1 MEDSA
6 HPKRAVT
13 VADVAKAA
21 KVSKATAARVLGG
34 YGVVSAKITDQVM
47 AAAAALEYRPNEL
60 ARSMSTGRSGIIG
73 VVVGDIENAFFSLA
87 VRGISDAARLAGF
100 NVIIANSGEELDAEK
115 SAVDLLIG
123 KRVDGLIVTPARC
136 DSIDHLQHVLRAG
149 VPLVLFDRAIPEL
162 DVDAVTGDD
171 RDAAI
176 TATRHLIEQGHR
188 RLAYVSAMDAEGGG
202 FTEIGRI
209 SNSAVRERVEGFVS
223 VLTKAGLPNPLH
235 YVRLGATDQQQTDGV
250 IKRLLSDSA
259 PPTALL
265 ASDSLVG
272 LRIFK
277 SLQSLGLSIPHD
289 MSMISFLD
297 ADWTSVTVPPITIVD
312 QRVYEMGKLAGER
325 LIARIERTPLAV
337 ERLRV
342 STSLV
347 LRGSVAA
354 IGRETY

>member
-6 HPKRAVT
+6 HPKRSVT

-136 DSIDHLQHVLRAG
+136 DSIDHLHHIRRTG

-176 TATRHLIEQGHR
+176 AATRYLIGQGHR
-188 RLAYVSAMDAEGGG
+188 RLAYISAMDAEDGGL
-202 FTEIGRI
+202 TDIGRI

-223 VLTKAGLPNPLH
+223 VLTEAGLPNPLH
-235 YVRLGATDQQQTDGV
+235 YVRLGATDQHQTDGV
-250 IKRLLSDSA
+250 IKRLLADSA
-259 PPTALL
+259 APTALL

-277 SLQSLGLSIPHD
+277 SLQSLGLSIPKD
-289 MSMISFLD
+289 VSMISFLD

-347 LRGSVAA
+347 VRGSVAT
-354 IGRETY
+354 IGR

>member
-1 MEDSA
+1 MEDFA
-6 HPKRAVT
+6 HPKRSVT

-21 KVSKATAARVLGG
+21 KVSKATAARVLGN
-34 YGVVSAKITDQVM
+34 YGVVSAKITDRVM

-136 DSIDHLQHVLRAG
+136 DSFDHLQNVRRAG

-176 TATRHLIEQGHR
+176 TATRYLIGQGHR
-188 RLAYVSAMDAEGGG
+188 RLAYVSAMDAEDGGL
-202 FTEIGRI
+202 TDIGRI

-223 VLTKAGLPNPLH
+223 VLTEAGLPNPLH
-235 YVRLGATDQQQTDGV
+235 YIRLGATNQQQTDDV
-250 IKRLLSDSA
+250 IKRLLSDNA
-259 PPTALL
+259 APTALL

-277 SLQSLGLSIPHD
+277 SLQSLGLSIPKD
-289 MSMISFLD
+289 VSMISFLD
-297 ADWTSVTVPPITIVD
+297 ADWTNVTVPPITIVD

-342 STSLV
+342 GTSLV
-347 LRGSVAA
+347 VRGSVAA
-354 IGRETY
+354 TGR

>member
-6 HPKRAVT
+6 APKRSVT

-34 YGVVSAKITDQVM
+34 YGVVSDKIRDQVV
-47 AAAAALEYRPNEL
+47 AAAATLEYRPNEL

-87 VRGISDAARLAGF
+87 VRGISDMARLAGF
-100 NVIIANSGEELDAEK
+100 TVIIANSGEQLDAEI

-136 DSIDHLQHVLRAG
+136 DRIDHLRQVRRAG
-149 VPLVLFDRAIPEL
+149 VPLVLFDRNIPEL
-162 DVDAVTGDD
+162 EVDAVTGDD
-171 RDAAI
+171 REAAI
-176 TATRHLIEQGHR
+176 AATRCMVEQGHR
-188 RLAYVSAMDAEGGG
+188 RLAYVSAMEAEGGKLAD
-202 FTEIGRI
+202 IGRI
-209 SNSAVRERVEGFVS
+209 SNSAVRERVEGFVQ
-223 VLTKAGLPNPLH
+223 VLTEAGLPNPVH
-235 YVRLGATDQQQTDGV
+235 YVRLGATDQPQTDDV
-250 IKRLLSDSA
+250 VKRLLSDSA

-272 LRIFK
+272 LRVFK
-277 SLQSLGLSIPHD
+277 SLQSLGLSIPKD
-289 MSMISFLD
+289 ISMISFLD

-325 LIARIERTPLAV
+325 LIARIEQIPLTV
-337 ERLRV
+337 ERLQIN
-342 STSLV
+342 TTLV
-347 LRGSVAA
+347 MRGSVARV
-354 IGRETY
+354 GP

>member
-6 HPKRAVT
+6 HPKRSVT

-136 DSIDHLQHVLRAG
+136 DSFDHLQHVRRAG

-171 RDAAI
+171 REAAI
-176 TATRHLIEQGHR
+176 AATRYLIGQGHR
-188 RLAYVSAMDAEGGG
+188 RLAYVSAMDAEDGGL
-202 FTEIGRI
+202 TDIGRI

-223 VLTKAGLPNPLH
+223 VLTEAGLPNPLR
-235 YVRLGATDQQQTDGV
+235 YVRLGATNQEQTDGV
-250 IKRLLSDSA
+250 IKHLLSDSA
-259 PPTALL
+259 APTALL

-277 SLQSLGLSIPHD
+277 SLQSLGLSIPKD
-289 MSMISFLD
+289 VSMISFLD

-347 LRGSVAA
+347 VRGSVAT
-354 IGRETY
+354 ISR

>member
-6 HPKRAVT
+6 ASKRSVT

-34 YGVVSAKITDQVM
+34 YGVVSDKIKDQVM

-87 VRGISDAARLAGF
+87 VRGISDAARLAGY
-100 NVIIANSGEELDAEK
+100 NVIIANSGEKLDAEK

-136 DSIDHLQHVLRAG
+136 DGMDHLHHVRRAG
-149 VPLVLFDRAIPEL
+149 VPLVLFDRSIPEL
-162 DVDAVTGDD
+162 GVDAVTGDD

-176 TATRHLIEQGHR
+176 TATRYMVDQGHR
-188 RLAYVSAMDAEGGG
+188 QLAYVSAMDDEDGGLID
-202 FTEIGRI
+202 TGRI

-223 VLTKAGLPNPLH
+223 VLKEAGLPNPL
-235 YVRLGATDQQQTDGV
+235 YSVRFGATDQQQTDAV
-250 IKRLLSDSA
+250 LRRLLSEAS

-272 LRIFK
+272 LRIFR
-277 SLQSLGLSIPHD
+277 SLQSLGLSIPSD
-289 MSMISFLD
+289 VSMISFLD
-297 ADWTSVTVPPITIVD
+297 ADWTSVTVPPITVID
-312 QRVYEMGKLAGER
+312 QRVYDMGKLAGER
-325 LIARIERTPLAV
+325 LVARIERTPLAV

-342 STSLV
+342 GTSLV
-347 LRGSVAA
+347 VRGSVAA
-354 IGRETY
+354 PGR

>member
-6 HPKRAVT
+6 HSKRSVT

-100 NVIIANSGEELDAEK
+100 NVIIANSGEQLDAEK

-136 DSIDHLQHVLRAG
+136 DNIDHLRDIRRAG

-162 DVDAVTGDD
+162 DVDAVTGED
-171 RDAAI
+171 RDAAV
-176 TATRHLIEQGHR
+176 TATRYLIGQGHR

-202 FTEIGRI
+202 LTDVGRI

-223 VLTKAGLPNPLH
+223 VLTEAGLPNPLH

-250 IKRLLSDSA
+250 IKRLVSEGSS
-259 PPTALL
+259 PTALL

-277 SLQSLGLSIPHD
+277 SLQSLGLSIPSD
-289 MSMISFLD
+289 VSMICFLD
-297 ADWTSVTVPPITIVD
+297 ADWTSVTVPPITIID
-312 QRVYEMGKLAGER
+312 QRVYEMGKLASER
-325 LIARIERTPLAV
+325 LVARIERTPLAV

-342 STSLV
+342 STRLV
-347 LRGSVAA
+347 VRGSVAT
-354 IGRETY
+354 IGR

>member
-6 HPKRAVT
+6 TPKRSVT

-34 YGVVSAKITDQVM
+34 YGVVSDKIRDQVV
-47 AAAAALEYRPNEL
+47 AAAATLEYRPNEL

-87 VRGISDAARLAGF
+87 VRGISDMARLAGF
-100 NVIIANSGEELDAEK
+100 TVIIANSGEQLDAEI

-136 DSIDHLQHVLRAG
+136 DRIDHLRQVRRAG
-149 VPLVLFDRAIPEL
+149 VPLVLFDRNIPEL
-162 DVDAVTGDD
+162 EVDAVTGDD
-171 RDAAI
+171 REAAI
-176 TATRHLIEQGHR
+176 AATRCMVEQGHR
-188 RLAYVSAMDAEGGG
+188 RLAYVSAMEAEGGKLAD
-202 FTEIGRI
+202 IGRI
-209 SNSAVRERVEGFVS
+209 SNSAVRERVEGFVQ
-223 VLTKAGLPNPLH
+223 VLTEAGLPNPVH
-235 YVRLGATDQQQTDGV
+235 YVRLGATDQPQTDDV
-250 IKRLLSDSA
+250 VKRLLSDSA

-272 LRIFK
+272 LRVFK
-277 SLQSLGLSIPHD
+277 SLQSLGLSIPKD
-289 MSMISFLD
+289 ISMISFLD

-325 LIARIERTPLAV
+325 LIARIEQIPLTA
-337 ERLRV
+337 ERLQIN
-342 STSLV
+342 TTLV
-347 LRGSVAA
+347 MRGSVARV
-354 IGRETY
+354 GP

>member
-100 NVIIANSGEELDAEK
+100 NVIIANSGEQLDAEK

-136 DSIDHLQHVLRAG
+136 DSVDHLQHVRRAG
-149 VPLVLFDRAIPEL
+149 VPLVLFDRDIPEL

-176 TATRHLIEQGHR
+176 TATRYLIGQGHR
-188 RLAYVSAMDAEGGG
+188 LLAYVSAMDAEGGG
-202 FTEIGRI
+202 LTDIGRI

-223 VLTKAGLPNPLH
+223 VLTEAGLPNPLH
-235 YVRLGATDQQQTDGV
+235 YVRLGATDQQQTDSV
-250 IKRLLSDSA
+250 IKRLLSDGS

-277 SLQSLGLSIPHD
+277 SLQSLGLSIPKD
-289 MSMISFLD
+289 VSMISFLD

-325 LIARIERTPLAV
+325 LVARIERTPLAV

-347 LRGSVAA
+347 VRGSVAK
-354 IGRETY
+354 IGR

>member
-6 HPKRAVT
+6 APKRSVT

-34 YGVVSAKITDQVM
+34 YGVVSDKIRDQVV
-47 AAAAALEYRPNEL
+47 AAAATLEYRPNEL

-87 VRGISDAARLAGF
+87 VRGISDMARLAGF
-100 NVIIANSGEELDAEK
+100 TVIIANSGEQLDAEI

-136 DSIDHLQHVLRAG
+136 DRIDHLRQVRRAG
-149 VPLVLFDRAIPEL
+149 VPLVLFDRNIPEL
-162 DVDAVTGDD
+162 EVDAVTGDD
-171 RDAAI
+171 REAAI
-176 TATRHLIEQGHR
+176 AATRCMVEQGHR
-188 RLAYVSAMDAEGGG
+188 RLAYVSAMEAEGGKLAD
-202 FTEIGRI
+202 IGRI
-209 SNSAVRERVEGFVS
+209 SNSAVRERVEGFVQ
-223 VLTKAGLPNPLH
+223 VLTEAGLPNPVH
-235 YVRLGATDQQQTDGV
+235 YVRLGATDQPQTDDV
-250 IKRLLSDSA
+250 VKRLLSDSA

-272 LRIFK
+272 LRVFK
-277 SLQSLGLSIPHD
+277 SLQSLGLSIPKD
-289 MSMISFLD
+289 ISMISFLD

-325 LIARIERTPLAV
+325 LIARIEQIPLTA
-337 ERLRV
+337 ERLQIN
-342 STSLV
+342 TTLV
-347 LRGSVAA
+347 MRGSVARV
-354 IGRETY
+354 GP

>member
-6 HPKRAVT
+6 HPKRSVT

-21 KVSKATAARVLGG
+21 KVSKATAARVLGN
-34 YGVVSAKITDQVM
+34 YGVVSAKITDRVM

-136 DSIDHLQHVLRAG
+136 DSFDHLQNVRRAG

-176 TATRHLIEQGHR
+176 TATRYLIGQGHR
-188 RLAYVSAMDAEGGG
+188 RLAYVSAMDAEDGGL
-202 FTEIGRI
+202 TDIGRI

-223 VLTKAGLPNPLH
+223 VLTEAGLPNPLH
-235 YVRLGATDQQQTDGV
+235 YIRLGATNQQQTDDV
-250 IKRLLSDSA
+250 IKRLLSDNA
-259 PPTALL
+259 APTALL

-277 SLQSLGLSIPHD
+277 SLQSLGLSIPKD
-289 MSMISFLD
+289 VSMISFLD
-297 ADWTSVTVPPITIVD
+297 ADWTNVTVPPITIVD

-342 STSLV
+342 GTSLV
-347 LRGSVAA
+347 VRGSVAA
-354 IGRETY
+354 TGR

>member
-6 HPKRAVT
+6 APKRSVT

-21 KVSKATAARVLGG
+21 GVSKATAARVLGG
-34 YGVVSAKITDQVM
+34 YGVVSDKIRDEVM

-87 VRGISDAARLAGF
+87 VRGITDAARLAGF
-100 NVIIANSGEELDAEK
+100 NVIIANSGEELGAEK

-136 DSIDHLQHVLRAG
+136 DSMEHLQQVRRAG
-149 VPLVLFDRAIPEL
+149 VPLVLFDRSIPEL
-162 DVDAVTGDD
+162 DADAVTGDD
-171 RDAAI
+171 RDAA
-176 TATRHLIEQGHR
+176 TAATRYLIEQGHR
-188 RLAYVSAMDAEGGG
+188 RLAYVSAMAAKDGGL
-202 FTEIGRI
+202 TDIGRI
-209 SNSAVRERVEGFVS
+209 SNSAVRERVKGFVS
-223 VLTKAGLPNPLH
+223 VLTEADLPNPLH
-235 YVRLGATDQQQTDGV
+235 YVRLGATDQRQTDGV
-250 IKRLLSDSA
+250 IKSLLQDAS

-277 SLQSLGLSIPHD
+277 SLQSLGLSIPND
-289 MSMISFLD
+289 VSMISFLD

-325 LIARIERTPLAV
+325 LVARIERAPLAV
-337 ERLRV
+337 ERLQVATR
-342 STSLV
+342 LV
-347 LRGSVAA
+347 IRGSVAT
-354 IGRETY
+354 IGR

>member
-6 HPKRAVT
+6 TPKRSVT

-34 YGVVSAKITDQVM
+34 YGVVSDKIRDQVV
-47 AAAAALEYRPNEL
+47 AAAATLEYRPNEL

-87 VRGISDAARLAGF
+87 VRGISDMARLAGF
-100 NVIIANSGEELDAEK
+100 TVIIANSGEQLDAEI

-136 DSIDHLQHVLRAG
+136 DRIDHLRQVRRAG
-149 VPLVLFDRAIPEL
+149 VPLVLFDRNIPEL
-162 DVDAVTGDD
+162 EVDAVTGDD
-171 RDAAI
+171 REAAI
-176 TATRHLIEQGHR
+176 AATRCMVEQGHR
-188 RLAYVSAMDAEGGG
+188 RLAYVSAMEAEGGKLAD
-202 FTEIGRI
+202 IGRI
-209 SNSAVRERVEGFVS
+209 SNSAVRERVEGFVQ
-223 VLTKAGLPNPLH
+223 VLTEAGLPNPVH
-235 YVRLGATDQQQTDGV
+235 YVRLGATDQPQTDDV
-250 IKRLLSDSA
+250 VKRLLSDSA

-272 LRIFK
+272 LRVFK
-277 SLQSLGLSIPHD
+277 SLQSLGLSIPKD
-289 MSMISFLD
+289 ISMISFLD

-325 LIARIERTPLAV
+325 LIARIEQIPLTA
-337 ERLRV
+337 ERLRIN
-342 STSLV
+342 TTLV
-347 LRGSVAA
+347 MRGSVARV
-354 IGRETY
+354 GP

>member
-34 YGVVSAKITDQVM
+34 YGVVSAKITDEVI

-100 NVIIANSGEELDAEK
+100 NVIIANSGEEFDAEK

-136 DSIDHLQHVLRAG
+136 DSIDHLQHVRRAG

-176 TATRHLIEQGHR
+176 TATRHLMEQGHR

-202 FTEIGRI
+202 FTDIGRI

-223 VLTKAGLPNPLH
+223 VLTEAGLPNPLH
-235 YVRLGATDQQQTDGV
+235 YIRLGATDQQQTDGV

-277 SLQSLGLSIPHD
+277 SLQSLGLSIPKD
-289 MSMISFLD
+289 VSMISFLD

-347 LRGSVAA
+347 LRGSVAT
-354 IGRETY
+354 IGR

>member
-1 MEDSA
+1 MEDSVA
-6 HPKRAVT
+6 PKRSVT

-34 YGVVSAKITDQVM
+34 YGVVSGKIRDQVM

-100 NVIIANSGEELDAEK
+100 NVIISNSGEKLEAEK

-136 DSIDHLQHVLRAG
+136 DSLDHLRDVRRAG
-149 VPLVLFDRAIPEL
+149 MPLVLFDRSIPEL

-171 RDAAI
+171 REAAI
-176 TATRHLIEQGHR
+176 AAARFMLEAGHR
-188 RLAYVSAMDAEGGG
+188 RLAYVSAMDAEDGG
-202 FTEIGRI
+202 TTDIARI

-223 VLTKAGLPNPLH
+223 VLTEAGLPNPLH
-235 YVRLGATDQQQTDGV
+235 YVRLGATDQPQTDAV
-250 IKRLLSDSA
+250 IKHLLSDLS
-259 PPTALL
+259 PPTAIL

-272 LRIFK
+272 LRVFK
-277 SLQSLGLSIPHD
+277 SLRSLGHFIPD
-289 MSMISFLD
+289 DVSMISFLD
-297 ADWTSVTVPPITIVD
+297 ADWTSVTVPPITVVD

-325 LIARIERTPLAV
+325 LIARIGQIPLAV

-342 STSLV
+342 STRLV
-347 LRGSVAA
+347 IRSSVATV
-354 IGRETY
+354 GR

>member
-1 MEDSA
+1 MEDPVA
-6 HPKRAVT
+6 PKRSVT

-34 YGVVSAKITDQVM
+34 YGVVSDKIRDQVV

-87 VRGISDAARLAGF
+87 VRGISDMARLAGF
-100 NVIIANSGEELDAEK
+100 NVIIANSGEQLDAEK

-136 DSIDHLQHVLRAG
+136 DSVDHLRHVRRAG
-149 VPLVLFDRAIPEL
+149 VPLVLFDRNIPEL
-162 DVDAVTGDD
+162 EVDAVTGDD
-171 RDAAI
+171 REAAI
-176 TATRHLIEQGHR
+176 AATRFMVEQGHR
-188 RLAYVSAMDAEGGG
+188 RLAYVSAMEAEGGSLAD
-202 FTEIGRI
+202 IGRI

-223 VLTKAGLPNPLH
+223 VLTEAGLPNPVH
-235 YVRLGATDQQQTDGV
+235 YVRLGATDQPQTDYV
-250 IKRLLSDSA
+250 VQRLLLDPS

-277 SLQSLGLSIPHD
+277 SLQSLGLTIAKD
-289 MSMISFLD
+289 ISMISFLD
-297 ADWTSVTVPPITIVD
+297 ADWTSVTVPPITVVD

-325 LIARIERTPLAV
+325 LIARIEQIPLAA
-337 ERLRV
+337 ERLRI

-347 LRGSVAA
+347 IRGSVARV
-354 IGRETY
+354 GR

>member
-6 HPKRAVT
+6 APKRSVT

-34 YGVVSAKITDQVM
+34 YGVVSDKIRDQVV
-47 AAAAALEYRPNEL
+47 AAAATLEYRPNQL

-87 VRGISDAARLAGF
+87 VRGISDMARLAGF
-100 NVIIANSGEELDAEK
+100 TVIIANSGEQLDAEI

-136 DSIDHLQHVLRAG
+136 DRIDHLRQVRRAG
-149 VPLVLFDRAIPEL
+149 VPLVLFDRNIPEL
-162 DVDAVTGDD
+162 EVDAVTGDD
-171 RDAAI
+171 REAAI
-176 TATRHLIEQGHR
+176 AATRFMVEQGHR
-188 RLAYVSAMDAEGGG
+188 RLAYVSAMEAEGGKLAD
-202 FTEIGRI
+202 IGRI
-209 SNSAVRERVEGFVS
+209 SNSAVRERVEGFVQ
-223 VLTKAGLPNPLH
+223 VLTEADLPNPVH
-235 YVRLGATDQQQTDGV
+235 YVRLGATDQPQTDDV
-250 IKRLLSDSA
+250 VKRLLSDSA

-277 SLQSLGLSIPHD
+277 SLQSLGLSIPKD
-289 MSMISFLD
+289 ISMISFLD

-325 LIARIERTPLAV
+325 LIARIEQIPLTA
-337 ERLRV
+337 ERLQIN
-342 STSLV
+342 TTLV
-347 LRGSVAA
+347 MRGSVARV
-354 IGRETY
+354 GS

>member
-6 HPKRAVT
+6 HSKRSVT

-100 NVIIANSGEELDAEK
+100 NVIIANSGEQLGAEK

-136 DSIDHLQHVLRAG
+136 DNIDHLRDIRRAG

-171 RDAAI
+171 RDAAV
-176 TATRHLIEQGHR
+176 TATRYLIGQGHR

-202 FTEIGRI
+202 LTDVGRI

-223 VLTKAGLPNPLH
+223 VLNAAGLPNPLH

-250 IKRLLSDSA
+250 IKRLVSEAS

-277 SLQSLGLSIPHD
+277 SLQSLGLSIPSD
-289 MSMISFLD
+289 VSMICFLD
-297 ADWTSVTVPPITIVD
+297 ADWTSVTVPPITIID
-312 QRVYEMGKLAGER
+312 QRVYEMGKLASER
-325 LIARIERTPLAV
+325 LVARIERTPLAV

-342 STSLV
+342 STRLV
-347 LRGSVAA
+347 VRGSVAT
-354 IGRETY
+354 IGR

>member
-6 HPKRAVT
+6 HPKRSVT

-34 YGVVSAKITDQVM
+34 YGVVSDTIKHQVM

-100 NVIIANSGEELDAEK
+100 NVIIANSGEHLDAER

-136 DSIDHLQHVLRAG
+136 DRLDHLQHVRRAG
-149 VPLVLFDRAIPEL
+149 VPLVLFDRTIPEL
-162 DVDAVTGDD
+162 DVDSVTGDD
-171 RDAAI
+171 REAALS
-176 TATRHLIEQGHR
+176 ATRYMIGQGHR
-188 RLAYVSAMDAEGGG
+188 RLAYVSAMDADKDGL
-202 FTEIGRI
+202 TDIALI
-209 SNSAVRERVEGFVS
+209 SNSAVRERVEGFACA
-223 VLTKAGLPNPLH
+223 LTEAGLSNPLH
-235 YVRLGATDQQQTDGV
+235 SVRLGATDQHQTDAV
-250 IKRLLSDSA
+250 IKRLLSEIS

-289 MSMISFLD
+289 VSMISFLD

-312 QRVYEMGKLAGER
+312 QRVYELGKLAGER
-325 LIARIERTPLAV
+325 LVARIERTPLAV

-342 STSLV
+342 ATSLV
-347 LRGSVAA
+347 VRGSVAM
-354 IGRETY
+354 IGR

>member
-6 HPKRAVT
+6 APKRSVT

-34 YGVVSAKITDQVM
+34 YGVVSDKIRDQVV
-47 AAAAALEYRPNEL
+47 AAAATLEYRPNQL

-87 VRGISDAARLAGF
+87 VRGISDMARLAGF
-100 NVIIANSGEELDAEK
+100 TVIIANSGEQLDAEI

-136 DSIDHLQHVLRAG
+136 DRIDHLRQVRRAG
-149 VPLVLFDRAIPEL
+149 VPLVLFDRNIPEL
-162 DVDAVTGDD
+162 EVDAVTGDD
-171 RDAAI
+171 REAAI
-176 TATRHLIEQGHR
+176 AATRFMVEQGHR
-188 RLAYVSAMDAEGGG
+188 RLAYVSAMEAEGGKLAD
-202 FTEIGRI
+202 IGRI
-209 SNSAVRERVEGFVS
+209 SNSAVRERVEGFVQ
-223 VLTKAGLPNPLH
+223 VLTEADLPNPVH
-235 YVRLGATDQQQTDGV
+235 YVRLGATDQPQTDDV
-250 IKRLLSDSA
+250 VKRLLSDSA

-272 LRIFK
+272 LRVFK
-277 SLQSLGLSIPHD
+277 SLQSLGLSIPKD
-289 MSMISFLD
+289 ISMISFLD

-325 LIARIERTPLAV
+325 LIARIEQIPLTA
-337 ERLRV
+337 ERLQIN
-342 STSLV
+342 TTLV
-347 LRGSVAA
+347 MRGSVARV
-354 IGRETY
+354 GP

>member
-6 HPKRAVT
+6 APKRSVT

-34 YGVVSAKITDQVM
+34 YGVVSDKIRDQVV
-47 AAAAALEYRPNEL
+47 AAAATLEYRPNEL

-87 VRGISDAARLAGF
+87 VRGISDMARLAGF
-100 NVIIANSGEELDAEK
+100 TVIIANSGEQLDAEI

-136 DSIDHLQHVLRAG
+136 DRIDHLRQVRRAG
-149 VPLVLFDRAIPEL
+149 VPLVLFDRNIPEL
-162 DVDAVTGDD
+162 EVDAVTGDD
-171 RDAAI
+171 REAAI
-176 TATRHLIEQGHR
+176 AATRFMVEQGHR
-188 RLAYVSAMDAEGGG
+188 RLSYVSAMEAEGGKLAD
-202 FTEIGRI
+202 IGRI
-209 SNSAVRERVEGFVS
+209 SNSAVRERVEGFVQ
-223 VLTKAGLPNPLH
+223 VLTEAGLPNPVH
-235 YVRLGATDQQQTDGV
+235 YVRLGATDQPQTDNV
-250 IKRLLSDSA
+250 VKRLLSDSA

-272 LRIFK
+272 LRVFK
-277 SLQSLGLSIPHD
+277 SLQSLGLSIPKD
-289 MSMISFLD
+289 ISMISFLD

-325 LIARIERTPLAV
+325 LIARIEQIPLTA
-337 ERLRV
+337 ERLQIN
-342 STSLV
+342 TTLV
-347 LRGSVAA
+347 VRGSVARV
-354 IGRETY
+354 GP

>member
-6 HPKRAVT
+6 APKRSVT

-34 YGVVSAKITDQVM
+34 YGVVSDKIRDQVV

-87 VRGISDAARLAGF
+87 VRGISDMARLAGF
-100 NVIIANSGEELDAEK
+100 TVIIANSGEQLDAEI

-136 DSIDHLQHVLRAG
+136 DRIDHLRQVRRAG
-149 VPLVLFDRAIPEL
+149 VPLVLFDRNIPEL
-162 DVDAVTGDD
+162 EVDAVTGDD
-171 RDAAI
+171 REAAI
-176 TATRHLIEQGHR
+176 AATRCMVEQGHR
-188 RLAYVSAMDAEGGG
+188 RLAYVSAMEAEGGKLAD
-202 FTEIGRI
+202 IGRI
-209 SNSAVRERVEGFVS
+209 SNSAVRERVEGFVQ
-223 VLTKAGLPNPLH
+223 VLTEAGLPNPVH
-235 YVRLGATDQQQTDGV
+235 YVRLGATDQPQTDDV
-250 IKRLLSDSA
+250 VKRLLSDSA

-272 LRIFK
+272 LRVFK
-277 SLQSLGLSIPHD
+277 SLQSLGLSIPKD
-289 MSMISFLD
+289 ISMISFLD
-297 ADWTSVTVPPITIVD
+297 ADWTSVTVPPITIID

-325 LIARIERTPLAV
+325 LIARIEQIPLTA
-337 ERLRV
+337 ERLQIN
-342 STSLV
+342 TTLV
-347 LRGSVAA
+347 MRGSVARV
-354 IGRETY
+354 GP

>member
-6 HPKRAVT
+6 TPKRSVT

-34 YGVVSAKITDQVM
+34 YGVVSDKIRDQVV

-87 VRGISDAARLAGF
+87 VRGISDMARLAGF
-100 NVIIANSGEELDAEK
+100 TVIIANSGEQLDAEI

-136 DSIDHLQHVLRAG
+136 DRIDHLRQVRRAG
-149 VPLVLFDRAIPEL
+149 VPLVLFDRNIPEL
-162 DVDAVTGDD
+162 EVDAVTGDD
-171 RDAAI
+171 REAAI
-176 TATRHLIEQGHR
+176 AATRCMVEQGHR
-188 RLAYVSAMDAEGGG
+188 RLAYVSAMEAEGGKLAD
-202 FTEIGRI
+202 IGRI
-209 SNSAVRERVEGFVS
+209 SNSAVRERVEGFVQ
-223 VLTKAGLPNPLH
+223 VLTEAGLPNPVH
-235 YVRLGATDQQQTDGV
+235 YVRLGATDQPQTDDV
-250 IKRLLSDSA
+250 VKRLLSDSA

-272 LRIFK
+272 LRVFK
-277 SLQSLGLSIPHD
+277 SLQSLGLSIPKD
-289 MSMISFLD
+289 ISMISFLD

-325 LIARIERTPLAV
+325 LIARIEQIPLTA
-337 ERLRV
+337 ERLQIN
-342 STSLV
+342 TTLV
-347 LRGSVAA
+347 MRGSVARV
-354 IGRETY
+354 GP

>member
-1 MEDSA
+1 MEDPVA
-6 HPKRAVT
+6 PKRSVT

-34 YGVVSAKITDQVM
+34 YGVVSDKIRDQVV

-87 VRGISDAARLAGF
+87 VRGISDMARLAGF
-100 NVIIANSGEELDAEK
+100 NVIIANSGEQLDAEK

-136 DSIDHLQHVLRAG
+136 DSVDHLRHVRRAG
-149 VPLVLFDRAIPEL
+149 VPLVLFDRNIPEL
-162 DVDAVTGDD
+162 EVDAVTGDD
-171 RDAAI
+171 REAAI
-176 TATRHLIEQGHR
+176 AATRFMVEQGHR
-188 RLAYVSAMDAEGGG
+188 RLAYVSAMEAEGGSLAD
-202 FTEIGRI
+202 IGRI

-223 VLTKAGLPNPLH
+223 VLTEAGLPSPVH
-235 YVRLGATDQQQTDGV
+235 YVRLGATDQPQTDYV
-250 IKRLLSDSA
+250 VQRLLLDPS

-277 SLQSLGLSIPHD
+277 SLQSLGLSIPKD
-289 MSMISFLD
+289 ISMISFLD
-297 ADWTSVTVPPITIVD
+297 ADWTSVTVPPITVVD

-325 LIARIERTPLAV
+325 LIARIEQIPLAA
-337 ERLRV
+337 ERLRI

-347 LRGSVAA
+347 IRGSVARV
-354 IGRETY
+354 GR

>member
-13 VADVAKAA
+13 VADVAKAS

-136 DSIDHLQHVLRAG
+136 DSIDHLHHVRRAG

-176 TATRHLIEQGHR
+176 AATRYLIEQGHR

-202 FTEIGRI
+202 PTDIGRI

-223 VLTKAGLPNPLH
+223 VLTEAGLPNPLH
-235 YVRLGATDQQQTDGV
+235 YVRLGATDQRQTDGV
-250 IKRLLSDSA
+250 IKSLLADSA
-259 PPTALL
+259 APTALL

-277 SLQSLGLSIPHD
+277 SLQSLGLSIPKD
-289 MSMISFLD
+289 VSMISFLD

-342 STSLV
+342 RTSLV
-347 LRGSVAA
+347 LRGSVAT
-354 IGRETY
+354 IGR